1 MEINKL
7 INLSYIKNVTSQDLE
22 FFNITYRASMD
33 FYYFGKFSI
42 TEFVFDDSKNPQT
55 IAMAETII
63 EMLKNQNS
71 NNIYYWR

>member
-1 MEINKL
+1 
-7 INLSYIKNVTSQDLE
+7 
-22 FFNITYRASMD
+22 MD